1 MKNNFKQLFGFLE
14 ISFKNLFDNSG
25 KLVVQK
31 KIVNLLGD
39 MFNVSSSLNTYAKQD
54 SEFLIQVMPVIW
66 NLSFMYNS

>member
-66 NLSFMYNS
+66 KLSFMYNS

>member
-25 KLVVQK
+25 KLAVQK

-54 SEFLIQVMPVIW
+54 SEFLIQVMPVI
-66 NLSFMYNS
+66 